1 LFITKRG
8 GKIEMEKK
16 IISIVLGL
24 LLFATTISV
33 AETQISDENN
43 SSSVSTNDTNRD
55 MWDVQFQYDVG
66 GLSGSLYLGGTIF
79 DGTYFYCPE
88 WNSATIYRFD
98 KDGTYLDSFTISGVS
113 SLRDLTYDGTYMY
126 GGNGAGSFLWEMDFT
141 TQTLVSTIST
151 AVPAR
156 SCAYDE
162 DADGFWVNVW
172 DSNLVLLDRTGAIID
187 SMTAP
192 ESLYGSEWDPWTQ
205 ISGYDGPFLWIFT
218 GTSTGVNGVIK
229 VIDLATKTLVPG
241 VSHDVAA
248 ELGMGIAGGLGFT
261 TEYIA
266 GTATLYGIIQG
277 TSPIDDYL
285 FGYEIA
291 ITNPPP
297 ETPTK
302 PSGPT
307 TGQTGKEY
315 TFTTSSTD
323 PDEEDIYIK
332 FDWGDETYSDWLGPY
347 PSGTTVSG
355 KNIWTTAGT
364 YEVKAK
370 AKDIVGG
377 ESEWSE
383 PHTITIEEL
392 PDLQI
397 RNIGSKFGRITVDI
411 KNTGT
416 VDVNDIKWTITLE
429 GGLII
434 LGQESEGTI
443 PSLKAGFIA
452 DFESKFILGFG
463 KPTVT
468 VKLEV
473 EDLTFEETVQ
483 ASVFFFFVKIT

>member
-1 LFITKRG
+1 
-8 GKIEMEKK
+8 MEKK

-33 AETQISDENN
+33 AETQISDENKSSVESN
-43 SSSVSTNDTNRD
+43 SSTNRD

-66 GLSGSLYLGGTIF
+66 GLSGSAYLVGAGF

-88 WNSATIYRFD
+88 FASSTIYRFT
-98 KDGTYLDSFTISGVS
+98 KDGTYVDSFTISGVPN
-113 SLRDLTYDGTYMY
+113 LIDLAYDGTYFY
-126 GGNGAGSFLWEMDFT
+126 GQGQSPTNVIYQMDFVNKV
-141 TQTLVSTIST
+141 LVGTIPSPH
-151 AVPAR
+151 AAWNI
-156 SCAYDE
+156 AYDE
-162 DADGFWVNVW
+162 ENDGFWIGQWQNYL
-172 DSNLVLLDRTGAIID
+172 SLIDRTGATITTITPVPD
-187 SMTAP
+187 SMLGLA
-192 ESLYGSEWDPWTQ
+192 WDPWTT
-205 ISGYDGPFLWIFT
+205 IEGYDGPFLWIFT
-218 GTSTGVNGVIK
+218 GTSTGGQGVIK
-229 VIDLATKTLVPG
+229 VIDLETKTLIPG
-241 VSHDVAA
+241 VSHNVAL
-248 ELGMGIAGGLGFT
+248 ELGMGIAGGLEFT
-261 TEYIA
+261 TDYQA
-266 GTATLYGIIQG
+266 GTATLFGIIQG
-277 TSPIDDYL
+277 ADPPADYL

-291 ITNPPP
+291 TTNPPP
-297 ETPTK
+297 DTPSV
-302 PSGPT
+302 PDGPASGR
-307 TGQTGKEY
+307 TGAEY
-315 TFTTSSTD
+315 EFSSSATD
-323 PDEEDIYIK
+323 PEDEDIRIR
-332 FDWGDETYSDWLGPY
+332 FDWGNGVISDWSDYY
-347 PSGTTVSG
+347 PSGSTITGSYA
-355 KNIWTTAGT
+355 WLSAGT
-364 YEVKAK
+364 YEIRAQ
-370 AKDIVGG
+370 AQDIVGG